1 MEPNNGTPLS
11 APSLTSVMASQPTA
25 DAPFGDGVSPVAPAP
40 VVDATQQQFAPA
52 PAPVAPVPAT
62 APVEDAVVAEFRQ
75 LGYDIPSGM
84 DRKTFLD
91 QIASQIDNANKITSE
106 WEAQKSASNPDA
118 GIVAPAPIPTPA
130 APALSDTA
138 KALQSQGLLKQ
149 GAGGVWVANDPNLK
163 HFADE
168 ANSVHQYRQ
177 QQAQQLVDSPD
188 KYITP
193 HVETA
198 FQQFASPIQKELAEL
213 KATMAAD
220 RQQKEDT
227 RVDNWVNQNES
238 QLFVGGDRQQFT
250 PYAKSYNE
258 FAAVA
263 DSNAQ
268 FLGKT
273 LTRSQRHDQTLKLLS
288 VNGVVSQTQP
298 VPQPAP
304 QPQTFM
310 QQAAA
315 QPANGNWLS
324 QHPAQ
329 QPNGS
334 PQLGR
339 TPSGPPRLDRIMA
352 LQQAGQL
359 PLPQ

>member
-1 MEPNNGTPLS
+1 
-11 APSLTSVMASQPTA
+11 MASQPTA

-273 LTRSQRHDQTLKLLS
+273 TDSVSASRSDVETTCPSMVLFRRLSRYLSRHLSHRHSCSKL
-288 VNGVVSQTQP
+288 QP
-298 VPQPAP
+298 SRQMATGCRSIQHSNRMVLPSWAERQADPQ
-304 QPQTFM
+304 
-310 QQAAA
+310 
-315 QPANGNWLS
+315 
-324 QHPAQ
+324 
-329 QPNGS
+329 
-334 PQLGR
+334 
-339 TPSGPPRLDRIMA
+339 D
-352 LQQAGQL
+352 
-359 PLPQ
+359 